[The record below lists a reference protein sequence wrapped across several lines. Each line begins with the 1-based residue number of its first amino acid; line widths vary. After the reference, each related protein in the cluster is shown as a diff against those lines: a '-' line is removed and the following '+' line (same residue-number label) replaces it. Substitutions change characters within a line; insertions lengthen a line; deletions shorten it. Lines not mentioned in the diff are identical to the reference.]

1 MKTISRKDLIA
12 MSVAIFGAHNVNTL
26 FATSDGQFFIVQDRA
41 KLHSNSS
48 KAKLTIYEIDRH
60 EADALSAKVAEP
72 KSETKAETQSE
83 SKPKTKAKKTAKGKA
98 KPKGEPATE
107 SDQITTSEK
116 IEDINVESE
125 EVKSDENTP
134 NQNEN

>member
-1 MKTISRKDLIA
+1 MKTISRKELIA
-12 MSVAIFGAHNVNTL
+12 MSVAIFAAHNVNTL

-72 KSETKAETQSE
+72 KSETKAETKSE
-83 SKPKTKAKKTAKGKA
+83 SKPKTKTTAKAKKTAKGQK
-98 KPKGEPATE
+98 
-107 SDQITTSEK
+107 TTSEK

-125 EVKSDENTP
+125 EVKSEENTP